1 MKQSVW
7 SKRVF
12 LAIGLWCVGLTA
24 AWADP
29 VSVVAT
35 FSVLGDMVQQV
46 GGEQVQVTTLVGNN
60 SDVHQ
65 YEPAPED
72 VKRLQQAAVVVVNG
86 LHLEGWLQRLIAASG
101 FRGRQVVAS
110 TGVAVRNMEE
120 EGQTVPDPHAWNSA
134 ANGMIYV
141 RNIMHALQEVDPD
154 HAAFYQ
160 SRGERLL
167 TALQGLHE
175 ETRQQVAAIALEK
188 RKILTSHESLGYF
201 ADAYGVRFLAPLGI
215 SSDAEATAK
224 GVANLMKQIRQEK
237 IRLYFLENSGDKR
250 LLTQI
255 AKETGAQLGGTLY
268 VESLS
273 ETGGPAATYEQ
284 MFRHNVRLLL
294 AAMQQP

>member
-7 SKRVF
+7 SKGVI
-12 LAIGLWCVGLTA
+12 LGIGLWFAWLTT
-24 AWADP
+24 AWAGP

-46 GGEQVQVTTLVGNN
+46 GGEQVQLTTLVGANR
-60 SDVHQ
+60 DVHQ

-110 TGVAVRNMEE
+110 AGVAVRHMEE

-141 RNIMHALQEVDPD
+141 RNIMQALQEVDPD
-154 HAAFYQ
+154 HAALYQ

-167 TALQGLHE
+167 AALQGLHD
-175 ETRQQVAAIALEK
+175 ETRQQIAAIAVEK

-201 ADAYGVRFLAPLGI
+201 ADAYGVHFLAPVGV

-224 GVANLMKQIRQEK
+224 GVAKLIKQLRQEK
-237 IRLYFLENSGDKR
+237 IRLYFLGNSGDKR

-268 VESLS
+268 VEALS
-273 ETGGPAATYEQ
+273 DAGGPAATYEQ
-284 MFRHNVRLLL
+284 MFRHNVQLLL
-294 AAMQQP
+294 AAMQSP